1 MLDTY
6 KPNTEAIQGHLRA
19 YKDFQ
24 EIMELHHSLSDR
36 MPRKFDFEADF
47 KVVIPERDARDN
59 IPADQDALVFYTDGS
74 RKEGRKNM
82 NLWTLSEAL

>member
-6 KPNTEAIQGHLRA
+6 KPNTDMQGHLRA

-24 EIMELHHSLSDR
+24 EIMELHSLSDR

-47 KVVIPERDARDN
+47 KVLIPECDAWDN
-59 IPADQDALVFYTDGS
+59 ILVVQKALVFYTGGS
-74 RKEGRKNM
+74 RKEGLVGIGIYGPSLRQ
-82 NLWTLSEAL
+82 